1 MWSYKI
7 QRYFLYYLRYFNSH
21 SNQIDSKTFK
31 MPYTK
36 SLLRILDKV
45 EVLQTKSY
53 NAQVTGK
60 LSYLQT
66 FDKVITSEL

>member
-1 MWSYKI
+1 
-7 QRYFLYYLRYFNSH
+7 
-21 SNQIDSKTFK
+21 